1 MRLRFL
7 RRLCVAALVLAAG
20 CSPTRLNEAV
30 KVLADIDAGWGPSAL
45 KAETAAPQR
54 RPVSY
59 TIDGRARRGDLYA
72 PVEPARAAMVLVPGV
87 AHQGKDD
94 PRLVAFANTLTR
106 ARFEVLV
113 PNLGG
118 LRDLKV
124 SAEDIHAI
132 ADASLYLARLDDG
145 RRPLGVT
152 AISYAA
158 GPAVAAL
165 FEPGVEEGVDFALA
179 IGGYH
184 DLEAVLTFFTT
195 GYYREARRAWHHRS
209 PNAYG
214 KWMFVRSNAGRL
226 ESRRDRVLL
235 SAMAG
240 RKLDDLSADVS
251 DLAADLGAEGRAVWA
266 LLENRDPD
274 RVPALIAALSPGVVE
289 DIRRLDLKR
298 RDLARLGVRFI
309 LVHGRDDSIIPETE
323 SMGLGAALAPGR
335 AELFILDSL
344 DHVDPKPTGL
354 ADKIRL
360 LRAIYWVL
368 ELRDGVGN
376 P

>member
-1 MRLRFL
+1 
-7 RRLCVAALVLAAG
+7 
-20 CSPTRLNEAV
+20 
-30 KVLADIDAGWGPSAL
+30 
-45 KAETAAPQR
+45 
-54 RPVSY
+54 
-59 TIDGRARRGDLYA
+59 
-72 PVEPARAAMVLVPGV
+72 MVLVPGV
-87 AHQGKDD
+87 ARQGTDD
-94 PRLVAFANTLTR
+94 PRLVAFANTLAR

-113 PNLGG
+113 PDLGG

-124 SAEDIHAI
+124 GAQDIHAI
-132 ADASLYLARLDDG
+132 ADACLYLARLDDG

-195 GYYREARRAWHHRS
+195 GYHREALGPWRHRR

-251 DLAADLGAEGRAVWA
+251 DLAADLGQEGRAVWA

-309 LVHGRDDSIIPETE
+309 LVHGHDDPIIPVTE
-323 SMGLGAALAPGR
+323 SIGLAAALAPGR

-360 LRAIYWVL
+360 LRAIYTVL
-368 ELRDGVGN
+368 EIRDGVGK

>member
-1 MRLRFL
+1 MRSRFL
-7 RRLCVAALVLAAG
+7 CHLCAGALVLAAG
-20 CSPTRLNEAV
+20 CSPARLDEAA

-45 KAETAAPQR
+45 KAETAAPNR
-54 RPVSY
+54 RPVAY
-59 TIDGRARRGDLYA
+59 AIEERQRNGDLYTPTA
-72 PVEPARAAMVLVPGV
+72 PARAAMVLVPGV
-87 AHQGKDD
+87 ARQGKDD
-94 PRLVAFANTLTR
+94 PRLVAFANTLAR

-113 PNLGG
+113 PDLAG

-124 SAEDIHAI
+124 SAGDARAI
-132 ADASLYLARLDDG
+132 ADACLYLVGLGDG

-165 FEPGVEEGVDFALA
+165 FEPGVEAEVDFALA

-184 DLEAVLTFFTT
+184 DLEAVITFFTT
-195 GYYREARRAWHHRS
+195 GHYREARRPWRRRA

-214 KWMFVRSNAGRL
+214 KWVFVRSNAGRL
-226 ESRRDRVLL
+226 ESPRDRVLL

-251 DLAADLGAEGRAVWA
+251 DLAADLGPEGRTVWA
-266 LLENRDPD
+266 LLENRDPE

-309 LVHGRDDSIIPETE
+309 LVHGRDDPIIPETE
-323 SMGLGAALAPGR
+323 SRSLAAALAPGR
-335 AELFILDSL
+335 AELFILNNL
-344 DHVDPKPTGL
+344 DHVDPKPAGL

-360 LRAIYWVL
+360 LRAIYTVL
-368 ELRDGVGN
+368 ELRDGVED

>member
-1 MRLRFL
+1 
-7 RRLCVAALVLAAG
+7 
-20 CSPTRLNEAV
+20 
-30 KVLADIDAGWGPSAL
+30 
-45 KAETAAPQR
+45 
-54 RPVSY
+54 
-59 TIDGRARRGDLYA
+59 
-72 PVEPARAAMVLVPGV
+72 MVLVPGV
-87 AHQGKDD
+87 ARQGKDD
-94 PRLVAFANTLTR
+94 PRLVAFANTLAR

-113 PNLGG
+113 PDLAG

-124 SAEDIHAI
+124 GAGDARAI
-132 ADASLYLARLDDG
+132 ADAGLYLSGRGEG

-165 FEPGVEEGVDFALA
+165 FEPGVEARVDFALA

-184 DLEAVLTFFTT
+184 DLEAVITFFTT
-195 GYYREARRAWHHRS
+195 GHYREARGPWRRRT

-214 KWMFVRSNAGRL
+214 KWVFVRSNAERL
-226 ESRRDRVLL
+226 ETPRDRVLL

-251 DLAADLGAEGRAVWA
+251 DLAADLGPEGGAVWA
-266 LLENRDPD
+266 LLENRDPE
-274 RVPALIAALSPGVVE
+274 RVPGLIAALSPGVVE
-289 DIRRLDLKR
+289 DFHRLDLKW
-298 RDLARLGVRFI
+298 RDLGRLGVRFI
-309 LVHGRDDSIIPETE
+309 LVHGRDDPIIPETE
-323 SMGLGAALAPGR
+323 SRSLAAALAPGR

-344 DHVDPKPTGL
+344 DHVDPKPAGL

-360 LRAIYWVL
+360 LRAIYTVL
-368 ELRDGVGN
+368 ELRDGVGK

>member
-1 MRLRFL
+1 
-7 RRLCVAALVLAAG
+7 
-20 CSPTRLNEAV
+20 
-30 KVLADIDAGWGPSAL
+30 
-45 KAETAAPQR
+45 
-54 RPVSY
+54 
-59 TIDGRARRGDLYA
+59 
-72 PVEPARAAMVLVPGV
+72 
-87 AHQGKDD
+87 
-94 PRLVAFANTLTR
+94 
-106 ARFEVLV
+106 
-113 PNLGG
+113 
-118 LRDLKV
+118 
-124 SAEDIHAI
+124 
-132 ADASLYLARLDDG
+132 
-145 RRPLGVT
+145 
-152 AISYAA
+152 
-158 GPAVAAL
+158 
-165 FEPGVEEGVDFALA
+165 
-179 IGGYH
+179 
-184 DLEAVLTFFTT
+184 
-195 GYYREARRAWHHRS
+195 
-209 PNAYG
+209 
-214 KWMFVRSNAGRL
+214 MFVRSNAGRL

-344 DHVDPKPTGL
+344 DHVDPNPTGL

-360 LRAIYWVL
+360 LRAIYTVL
-368 ELRDGVGN
+368 ELRDGVET

>member
-1 MRLRFL
+1 M
-7 RRLCVAALVLAAG
+7 
-20 CSPTRLNEAV
+20 
-30 KVLADIDAGWGPSAL
+30 
-45 KAETAAPQR
+45 
-54 RPVSY
+54 
-59 TIDGRARRGDLYA
+59 
-72 PVEPARAAMVLVPGV
+72 LVPDL
-87 AHQGKDD
+87 A
-94 PRLVAFANTLTR
+94 
-106 ARFEVLV
+106 
-113 PNLGG
+113 G

-124 SAEDIHAI
+124 SAGDARAI
-132 ADASLYLARLDDG
+132 ADACLYLAGLGDG

-165 FEPGVEEGVDFALA
+165 FEPGVEAEVDFALA

-184 DLEAVLTFFTT
+184 DLEAVITFFTT
-195 GYYREARRAWHHRS
+195 GHYREARRPWRRRA

-214 KWMFVRSNAGRL
+214 KWVFVRSNAGRL
-226 ESRRDRVLL
+226 ESPRDRVLL

-251 DLAADLGAEGRAVWA
+251 DLGADLGPEGRTVWA
-266 LLENRDPD
+266 LLENRDPE

-309 LVHGRDDSIIPETE
+309 LVHGRDDPIIPETE
-323 SMGLGAALAPGR
+323 SRSLAAALAPGR
-335 AELFILDSL
+335 AELFILNNL
-344 DHVDPKPTGL
+344 DHVDPKPAGL

-360 LRAIYWVL
+360 LRAIYTVL
-368 ELRDGVGN
+368 ELRDGVED